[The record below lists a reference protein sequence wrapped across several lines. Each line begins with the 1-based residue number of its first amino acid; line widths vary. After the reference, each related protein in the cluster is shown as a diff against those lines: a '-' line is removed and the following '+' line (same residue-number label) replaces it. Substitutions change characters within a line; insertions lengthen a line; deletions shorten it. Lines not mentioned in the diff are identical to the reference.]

1 LYNVFTAYIYT
12 CIQRHIFGKWMHS
25 NALLIY
31 NAHVNTLFEKSVFA
45 SGRS

>member
-1 LYNVFTAYIYT
+1 
-12 CIQRHIFGKWMHS
+12 MHS